1 MKSQLKAVIDL
12 HERLYHGLKE
22 QPSDRQ
28 TEEQLAGENLFVF
41 SSFRLPAASDQ
52 RPLIG
57 FSVLKAA
64 IGRSLKPSTSPPLP
78 DHSEGIIIS
87 SSSCDHVNAQH
98 YIRSMSGKK
107 NLAYIIKDRISFRGE
122 FSWTE
127 WIAWFFFAIK
137 QSLRTLSGKHRS
149 NLALSII
156 EVLEISVLLKWLE
169 QKNLKL
175 IYDFVPF
182 EVDSNF
188 MYLCTRALGVHTTK
202 IPSPG
207 PLSTHNKIMLCDT
220 LVLSG
225 GYHFEELSRLK
236 ARYHIG
242 NSISW
247 PPERAHTY
255 YELYAKAAVKT
266 NPLTL
271 GFYSHGEWIRKKNG
285 LVKDTS
291 SLLQAEEESLRFLGR
306 FLSEHPDFSLTI
318 YPHPKERKSC
328 TAEDLQSYY
337 IAMTGCS
344 RISIASADKGTTLRF
359 QEVDI
364 AITCYS
370 TIIFERLYCGFKTLI
385 KRIDEHAFPNAGSP
399 LNTVCFENY
408 EQLSALIINAA
419 SVDNTHFFQQHKL
432 NSYLHHHFP
441 TPISNHG

>member
-1 MKSQLKAVIDL
+1 MKSQLKAVLDL

-22 QPSDRQ
+22 QPNDRQ
-28 TEEQLAGENLFVF
+28 TDEQLAGENLFAF
-41 SSFRLPAASDQ
+41 STFRLPAASDL

-57 FSVLKAA
+57 FSVMKSAITRCLKSSVNP
-64 IGRSLKPSTSPPLP
+64 SLDEYSV
-78 DHSEGIIIS
+78 GIIVS

-107 NLAYIIKDRISFRGE
+107 NLTYIIKDRISFRGE

-127 WIAWFFFAIK
+127 WITWFFFALK
-137 QSLRTLSGKHRS
+137 QSLRTLGSKQKS
-149 NLALSII
+149 NMALTII

-169 QKNLKL
+169 RYNLKS

-188 MYLCTRALGVHTTK
+188 MYLCTRELGAHTTK

-207 PLSTHNKIMLCDT
+207 PLSTHNKIMLCDS

-225 GYHFEELSRLK
+225 GYHFEEVARLK
-236 ARYHIG
+236 ARYHVG
-242 NSISW
+242 SYISW

-255 YELYAKAAVKT
+255 YDLYSKSAVKT
-266 NPLTL
+266 NPMTL

-328 TAEDLQSYY
+328 SADELQSYY
-337 IAMTGCS
+337 CAMTGSS
-344 RISIASADKGTTLRF
+344 RIEIASADKGTTLRF
-359 QEVDI
+359 QEVDM

-385 KRIDEHAFPNAGSP
+385 KRIDEHDFPKAGSP

-408 EQLSALIINAA
+408 EQLSALIMNAS
-419 SVDNTHFFQQHKL
+419 SVDKTHFFEQHGL
-432 NSYLHHHFP
+432 NDYLHHHFP